1 MYMKNLPR
9 VVGVVVEEEEEK
21 KKKKKK
27 KEDFIS
33 RLSTLSTGSSVV
45 TYSCN

>member
-1 MYMKNLPR
+1 MYTKNLPR
-9 VVGVVVEEEEEK
+9 VVGVVVEEEEE
-21 KKKKKK
+21 KKKKK